1 MARRIL
7 RTLEELLAMLT
18 VENIVFEVS
27 VDNRSALL
35 MLVFAEGTSPDLALD
50 FISSHQDQ

>member
-18 VENIVFEVS
+18 VENIDFEVS

-35 MLVFAEGTSPDLALD
+35 EQVFAEGTSPDLALD